1 MPYPEPGHTAFPSG
15 RKDYHRNVFFC
26 KGVGWYNYVSN
37 TRYSIGKGGTMIAR
51 YTRPEMG
58 KLWDLENKYRK
69 WLDVEIAACEA
80 WAELGEIPRD
90 ALSSIKKKAMFNVN
104 KIDEIEK
111 VVKHDVIAFL
121 TSVAQ
126 SLGPESRFIHKGLT
140 SSDILDTALALLMRE
155 AANVIIQDIIELMD
169 VLKKQAYKYKETL
182 MIGRS
187 HGVHAEPMTFGIKFA
202 LWYEDMKR
210 NLYRVKR
217 AREAISVGK
226 LSGAVGTFSNVPPA
240 VEEKVCK
247 KLGLKP
253 EPVATQV
260 VQRDRHA
267 EYLLAFALVAASV
280 EKIALEIRHLQ
291 RTEVLEA
298 EEPFMA
304 GQKGSSAMP
313 HKRNPIG
320 CENLSGLARLVRSN
334 ALAALENV
342 ALWHE
347 RDISH
352 SSVERVIIPDSSILT
367 DYMLNRMKAIIDKLH
382 VYPKRMKENMAMSF
396 GLFNSQRVMLA
407 LIDKGLDRDY
417 AYDIVQRNAMKS
429 WKTGSQ
435 FRKLLSRDADIKR
448 YLTAKDI
455 DAIFDLKYYLK
466 NTDYIFKRVFGQK
479 R

>member
-1 MPYPEPGHTAFPSG
+1 MMFKICEF
-15 RKDYHRNVFFC
+15 DYWRD
-26 KGVGWYNYVSN
+26 
-37 TRYSIGKGGTMIAR
+37 TMIAR

-58 KLWDLENKYRK
+58 KLWDIENKYQK

-90 ALSSIKKKAMFNVN
+90 ALKSIRKKAIFDVN

-140 SSDILDTALALLMRE
+140 SSDILDTALALLMRD
-155 AANVIIQDIIELMD
+155 ASDIIVRDIIELMD
-169 VLKKQAYKYKETL
+169 VLKKQAYKYKETP

-187 HGVHAEPMTFGIKFA
+187 HGIHAEPMTFGLKFA

-210 NLYRVKR
+210 NLARMKK
-217 AREAISVGK
+217 ARETISVGK
-226 LSGAVGTFSNVPPA
+226 LSGAVGTFSNIPPA
-240 VEEKVCK
+240 IEEKVCK
-247 KLGLKP
+247 KLGLRP
-253 EPVATQV
+253 EAVATQI

-267 EYLLAFALVAASV
+267 EYLVTLALVAASV
-280 EKIALEIRHLQ
+280 EKTAVEIRHLQ

-334 ALAALENV
+334 AMAALENI

-367 DYMLNRMKAIIDKLH
+367 DYMLSRLKGILDKLH
-382 VYPKRMKENMAMSF
+382 VYPKRMKENMLRSY

-407 LIDKGLDRDY
+407 LTDKGLNRDY

-429 WKTGSQ
+429 WQTGDQ
-435 FRKLLSRDADIKR
+435 FRKILFRDADIKR
-448 YLTAKDI
+448 YLTAKEIED
-455 DAIFDLKYYLK
+455 IFDLKYYLK
-466 NTDYIFKRVFGQK
+466 NVDYIFRRVFGK
-479 R
+479 